1 MDLDKIN
8 SYRAEQ
14 QRQQEREQDQDVVKQ
29 AIDKLDKSVKHQ
41 TAKATAERKN
51 TTFKVKN
58 VNPVATPDDIKGV
71 VAALD
76 DIIVS
81 QTVTNDDLV
90 ESFKD
95 IAAGMLAVSDEISA
109 LPKQYP
115 EFPKI
120 EIPKPPKTIQVDN
133 LQDIKPWLDNV
144 VNAIQSIEVNPQVS
158 VNQPD
163 VIVPKTELDITP
175 ITKGLEK
182 VEKALSKINI
192 KVPETDVSSLVKAT
206 KETTKAIN
214 SLSFPVPNYVLPFK
228 DTDGK
233 ATQVTL
239 GNTGGL
245 AVQAADSPSID
256 AFARWRVSNPETIFD
271 SKQIFD
277 AQPLFWDDQ
286 EVSGGGTSSSHS
298 TNTASTTIGVS
309 LNTAGRRVRQTF
321 RRFNYQPGKSQLVL
335 LTGTLGSTGGGT
347 GITRS
352 AGIYDD
358 NNGIFFKDDE
368 GVLKAVIRSNA
379 TGTPVD
385 TAVAQSAWNLDK
397 LDGTGSSGVTLD
409 HTKSQIIIID
419 YEWLGVGR
427 VRVGFVFD
435 GIPVYCHQFL
445 QANNNAGVYMSTPN
459 LPLRYEIENDGTGA
473 ASTLEHI
480 CTSVVSEGGLQD
492 NGLVRYSSTANT
504 QVDCAV
510 VGTFYGV
517 KGIRLKST
525 TLGGTV
531 KLLNTAL
538 QVQSASDDLEYVLI
552 FNPTVAGTPTW
563 NDETNSTVQT
573 ATGATANTVTGGTYI
588 TGGYIASGNAQNAS
602 GIIAQEIPNSLL
614 LGAGIDGT
622 PDEIWLCAKPL
633 TNVNTLVEGSITWR
647 ELS

>member
-14 QRQQEREQDQDVVKQ
+14 QRQKEREQDQDVVKQ

-182 VEKALSKINI
+182 VEKALSKIDI
-192 KVPETDVSSLVKAT
+192 RVPETDVSSLVKAT

-277 AQPLFWDDQ
+277 NAPLFWDDQ
-286 EVSGGGTSSSHS
+286 EVSGSGTSSSHS
-298 TNTASTTIGVS
+298 TATASSTISVS
-309 LNTAGRRVRQTF
+309 ATTAGKRIRQTYM
-321 RRFNYQPGKSQLVL
+321 RFNYQPGKSQLL
-335 LTGTLGSTGGGT
+335 FLTGVIGNQGT
-347 GITRS
+347 DIAARMG
-352 AGIYDD
+352 YFDD
-358 NNGIFFKDDE
+358 DNGIFLVNTA
-368 GVLKAVIRSNA
+368 GTAGIGIRSS
-379 TGTPVD
+379 TSGSSVD
-385 TAVAQSAWNLDK
+385 NLVAQANWNLDTM
-397 LDGTGSSGVTLD
+397 DGNGASGITLD
-409 HTKSQIIIID
+409 FDKAQIFVID
-419 YEWLGVGR
+419 FEWLGVGR
-427 VRVGFVFD
+427 VRTGFVVD
-435 GIPVYCHQFL
+435 GKVYYCHEFL
-445 QANNNAGVYMSTPN
+445 HANNIATVYMSTPN
-459 LPLRYEIENDGTGA
+459 LPIRYEIEAGGTNPNTG
-473 ASTLEHI
+473 SLEHI
-480 CTSVVSEGGLQD
+480 CSSVISEGGVQD
-492 NGLVRYSSTANT
+492 NGVVRYTSTANT

-510 VGTFYGV
+510 VGTIYAI
-517 KGIRLKST
+517 KGIRLKSAG
-525 TLGGTV
+525 LAATV
-531 KLLNTAL
+531 KMLNAAV
-538 QVQSASDDLEYVLI
+538 QVQSASDDLEYILI
-552 FNPTVAGTPTW
+552 FNPTVAGTPSWT
-563 NDETNSTVQT
+563 NETNSVVQT

-588 TGGYIASGNAQNAS
+588 TGGYVATGNAQNAS
-602 GIIAQEIPNSLL
+602 GIIAQEIPNALL
-614 LGAGIDGT
+614 LGSAIDGT
-622 PDEIWLCAKPL
+622 PDEIWLCARPL
-633 TNVNTLVEGSITWR
+633 NNVNTLVEGSITWR